1 MPAASQ
7 NNLILIRMETLVKS
21 TIIAAVMLA
30 FASSVQAAEP
40 TLEPMPPKL
49 EIELALSAAPPH
61 LRDDATVHLLDPKTG
76 YKLARQGGNGI
87 TCIVERTQWELADFR
102 DDIYVPLCYDAEGTR
117 TYLKYIM
124 DTAAMRAGGMGPAE
138 LKAAVEMRFH
148 DKTYPVPAKPGLSY
162 MIAPIMRTLGPPDLK
177 VRTMA
182 MPHLMF
188 YAPYLTNAEIGAAPD
203 FTDFDSLLY
212 PFVDKQGNP
221 EHSYMIQMIGAAE
234 KAKILAEHKQLL
246 ADLCAYRDLLCLDH
260 MEH

>member
-1 MPAASQ
+1 MKIITALIAVLGFATPGLAADT
-7 NNLILIRMETLVKS
+7 TLD
-21 TIIAAVMLA
+21 T
-30 FASSVQAAEP
+30 
-40 TLEPMPPKL
+40 MPPKL
-49 EIELALSAAPPH
+49 EMELALSAAPPH
-61 LRDDATVHLLDPKTG
+61 LRDKATVHLLDPKTG
-76 YKLARQGGNGI
+76 YKIAQQGTNGI

-102 DDIYVPLCYDAEGTR
+102 NDIYVPLCYDAEGTK

-124 DTAAMRAGGMGPAE
+124 DTAAMRAQGSGPAE
-138 LKAAVEMRFH
+138 LKAEVEKRFR

-177 VRTMA
+177 VSTMA

-188 YAPYLTNAEIGAAPD
+188 YAPYLANAEIGAAPD
-203 FTDFDSLLY
+203 FTNFDSLLY
-212 PFVDKQGNP
+212 PFVDKEGNP

-246 ADLCAYRDLLCLDH
+246 ADLCAYRDVLCLDH

>member
-1 MPAASQ
+1 MKIITVLIAVLGFSSQ
-7 NNLILIRMETLVKS
+7 GFATDTTLD
-21 TIIAAVMLA
+21 T
-30 FASSVQAAEP
+30 
-40 TLEPMPPKL
+40 MPPKL
-49 EIELALSAAPPH
+49 EMQLALSAAPPH
-61 LRDDATVHLLDPKTG
+61 LRDNATVHLLDPKTG
-76 YKLARQGGNGI
+76 YKLAQEGSNGI

-102 DDIYVPLCYDAEGTR
+102 NDIYVPLCYDAEGTK

-124 DTAAMRAGGMGPAE
+124 DTAAMRAQGLGPAE
-138 LKAAVEMRFH
+138 LKAEVEKRFR

-162 MIAPIMRTLGPPDLK
+162 MIAPIMRTLGPPDFK
-177 VRTMA
+177 VSTMA

-203 FTDFDSLLY
+203 FTNFDSLLY

-246 ADLCAYRDLLCLDH
+246 ADLCAYRDVLCLTH
-260 MEH
+260 TEH